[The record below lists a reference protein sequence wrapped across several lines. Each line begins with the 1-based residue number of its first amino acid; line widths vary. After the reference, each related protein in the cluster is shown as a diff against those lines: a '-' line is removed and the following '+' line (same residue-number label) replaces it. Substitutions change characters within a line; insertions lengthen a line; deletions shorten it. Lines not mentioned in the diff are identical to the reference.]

1 MVGTRFGGI
10 GKDGIRKKLCSGMHA
25 LINRKEKASY
35 FNEFRGKIYDIL
47 EKLGL

>member
-1 MVGTRFGGI
+1 VGILCNHEGGI
-10 GKDGIRKKLCSGMHA
+10 RNKLCSGSPA
-25 LINRKEKASY
+25 TDNWAEKAIN